1 MTALIVKLSFPLLC
15 IYGVV
20 WALVLNAFRTERR
33 SSIPYMIYFFGFVG
47 LAVPASS
54 WAYGGAMGA
63 GGQMGVFAGVL
74 VGTFLVTVAFM
85 FNAIPILF
93 CVGQIVRV
101 VGREA
106 AGLDQMTRRKSYD
119 RAEGAESR
127 GDLDEAAC
135 LYREEMAADPADT
148 VAPRRLAEVLVK
160 ATKPEEAVAAL
171 RDLLEQVKDPDEAC
185 SSMFR
190 LAEILDEQLQD
201 RRAAAELYGRIVKEH
216 PKRRLAEYAR
226 QRLGANT

>member
-1 MTALIVKLSFPLLC
+1 MLALIVKLSFPLLC

-20 WALVLNAFRTERR
+20 WALVLNAWRTERR

-63 GGQMGVFAGVL
+63 GGQMAVVGGVL
-74 VGTFLVTVAFM
+74 IGTVLVAVAFM
-85 FNAIPILF
+85 FNSIPILF

-119 RAEGAESR
+119 RAEAAESR
-127 GDLDEAAC
+127 GDPDEAAR

-148 VAPRRLAEVLVK
+148 VAPRRLADLLVK
-160 ATKPEEAVAAL
+160 AGRAQDAVAEL
-171 RDLLEQVKDPDEAC
+171 RALLELIEDKDEMC
-185 SSMFR
+185 STMFR
-190 LAEILDEQLQD
+190 LAEILDEQLHD
-201 RRAAAELYGRIVKEH
+201 RSGAAELYGRIVKEH

-226 QRLGANT
+226 QRLGTNT